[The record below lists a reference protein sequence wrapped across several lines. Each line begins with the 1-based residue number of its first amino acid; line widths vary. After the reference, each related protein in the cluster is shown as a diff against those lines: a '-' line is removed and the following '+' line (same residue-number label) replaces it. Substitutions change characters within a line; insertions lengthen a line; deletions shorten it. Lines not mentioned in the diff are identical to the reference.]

1 MKIELLG
8 RTSVIFLISVLLV
21 CAFNIKINAQ
31 NLSDSIYHDLDE
43 LVADHPSLTSINTY
57 QLKIKEEYSNLK
69 TDEERMALLI
79 MHCNLGYYLKK
90 YEKHYDAIHHYQ
102 KAWSLYN
109 NYDLTNYDIIEYCL
123 KPLGNLLTITGNYAD
138 AENIITHYMRLAK
151 SQKNEEAYTAGI
163 INLSVVYHNIG
174 NYHDALE
181 LLENHLEK
189 ETISDAQKELIENNI
204 ATNLMALQMHD
215 EAKKRVESQ
224 KKKSVSS
231 LKTKAQLL
239 IKEKEYAAAKKVFEE
254 IELLLIE
261 RKSPRQLAKF
271 YVEKA
276 SFHSYRSEKDSAL
289 SLLHKA
295 FKLLLPGFELE
306 EVMQNSSLLYP
317 ENTFID
323 IFDGLAQYSD
333 GLNNKLSYY
342 DLSFY
347 VSGLLMN
354 KINDSQSQLIYQT
367 SNRDRSEKC
376 LQLLFKE
383 FQNSNNDSLI
393 WRGLK
398 YAEQNK
404 ARVLKGS
411 LNRKSL
417 IEQYPNDS
425 LLQIQQQFF
434 AEQQSLIGK
443 LVRKQFS
450 NPNDG
455 NESMISQKFIDLN
468 IKISETQNLINEKYP
483 HSALRNKIKFDSL
496 QKQLQTDDA
505 QMLYYFF
512 GGEDLYFFKIDQSN
526 ISWVK
531 NKASNDFKDE
541 LVQFIQLFESPS
553 LINNDISHF
562 VSQSFKFNQLLG
574 NDINEKH
581 RNLIII
587 PDGLLSFLPFEALM
601 KQKTNHSNF
610 NKMPFWL
617 KDHTISYN
625 ASLEFYQQNQK
636 EISLKNIY
644 GAFPIYKN
652 TDRYLKS
659 SEKEAEMIRDKF
671 KGKMDQN
678 ENATKA
684 NFLEK
689 ANQFDVLHLST
700 HASGGS
706 FSVPAYI
713 EFIDDVLLLP
723 ELYAQNIKTS
733 LVVLSACETG
743 VGKIIKGATPMSL
756 ARGFHFAGAK
766 NILMTQWKVNDFAT
780 FNLMNYFYEALLN
793 NKSPAN
799 ANQKAKISYLNDKS
813 INNLEK
819 SPYYWAGFTYYGKP
833 NSGNQTDTDFK
844 FLYIAILCVIIFLIG
859 FYVFRRV
866 QKKQ

>member
-1 MKIELLG
+1 MKIELLA
-8 RTSVIFLISVLLV
+8 RISVISLISVLLV
-21 CAFNIKINAQ
+21 FNSKISAQ
-31 NLSDSIYHDLDE
+31 DLSDSIYHDVDE
-43 LVADHPSLTSINTY
+43 LVADYPSLTSINTY

-79 MHCNLGYYLKK
+79 MHCNLGYYLKE
-90 YEKHYDAIHHYQ
+90 YQKHYDAIHHYQ
-102 KAWSLYN
+102 KAWSLYH

-138 AENIITHYMRLAK
+138 AENIITQYMRIAK
-151 SQKNEEAYTAGI
+151 SQKNEEAITAGI

-174 NYHDALE
+174 NYQDALQ
-181 LLENHLEK
+181 LLESHLEK
-189 ETISDAQKELIENNI
+189 ETISEEQKGLIENNI
-204 ATNLMALQMHD
+204 ATNLLALQMHD
-215 EAKKRVESQ
+215 EVKKRVENQ
-224 KKKSVSS
+224 KKESVPS
-231 LKTKAQLL
+231 LKTKAQFL
-239 IKEKEYAAAKKVFEE
+239 IKEKEYDAASKVLDEVE
-254 IELLLIE
+254 SLLIE
-261 RKSPRQLAKF
+261 SNSPRQLAKF

-276 SFHSYRSEKDSAL
+276 SFHFYRSEKDSAL
-289 SLLHKA
+289 GLLHKA
-295 FKLLLPGFELE
+295 FNLLLPGIELE
-306 EVMQNSSLLYP
+306 EVKQNSSLLYP

-323 IFDGLAQYSD
+323 IFDGLAQYSE
-333 GLNNKLSYY
+333 GLNRKLSYY

-347 VSGLLMN
+347 VSGLFIN

-383 FQNSNNDSLI
+383 FQYSNNDSLI

-411 LNRKSL
+411 LHRKSL
-417 IEQYPNDS
+417 IEEYPNDS
-425 LLQIQQQFF
+425 LLQFQQYLIE
-434 AEQQSLIGK
+434 EQQSLIGE

-450 NPNDG
+450 NHQDEK
-455 NESMISQKFIDLN
+455 ESMISQKFIEIN
-468 IKISETQNLINEKYP
+468 IKISETQNLLNEKYP
-483 HSALRNKIKFDSL
+483 HSSLRNKIKFDSL
-496 QKQLQTDDA
+496 QNQLQTDDA
-505 QMLYYFF
+505 QLLYYFF
-512 GGEDLYFFKIDQSN
+512 GVEDLYSFKIDQSN

-531 NKASNDFKDE
+531 NKASEDFKNE

-553 LINNDISHF
+553 IINNDIPHF
-562 VSQSFKFNQLLG
+562 IDQSYKYHQLLG
-574 NDINEKH
+574 KDIIEQHK
-581 RNLIII
+581 NLIII

-601 KQKTNHSNF
+601 KEKVEHRNF

-636 EISLKNIY
+636 EISLKSIY

-659 SEKEAEMIRDKF
+659 SEEEAKMIRDKF
-671 KGKMDQN
+671 KGEIDQN
-678 ENATKA
+678 ENATKV
-684 NFLEK
+684 NFLEN
-689 ANQFDVLHLST
+689 ANRFDILHLSA

-706 FSVPAYI
+706 FSLPAYV

-723 ELYAQNIKTS
+723 ELNAQKITAS

-756 ARGFHFAGAK
+756 ARGFHFAGVK
-766 NILMTQWKVNDFAT
+766 NVLMTQWKVNDFAT
-780 FNLMNYFYEALLN
+780 FNLMNHFYEVLQS
-793 NKSPAN
+793 KQSPSN
-799 ANQKAKISYLNDKS
+799 AIQKAKISYLDDES

-833 NSGNQTDTDFK
+833 INGDQTNTNFRY
-844 FLYIAILCVIIFLIG
+844 FYIIFLIAIIFLLG
-859 FYVFRRV
+859 LYAFRRV